1 MMGRGLAKKEKEKE
15 KELYLTPINKAT
27 CFFTSV

>member
-1 MMGRGLAKKEKEKE
+1 MMGRGLAKKEKE